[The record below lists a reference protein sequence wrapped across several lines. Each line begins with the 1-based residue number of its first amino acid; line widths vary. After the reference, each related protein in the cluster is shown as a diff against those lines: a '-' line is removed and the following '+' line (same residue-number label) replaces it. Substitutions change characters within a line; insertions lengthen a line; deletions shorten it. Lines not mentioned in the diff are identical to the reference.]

1 MEDALLPADQ
11 AAIRDVIA
19 RCAWALDTGDVD
31 GFVECF
37 CRDGVMLWDVFE
49 TPDRWQGEAAL
60 RHFAE
65 FFRAQP
71 SSAGRQH
78 HVTNT
83 VITPSSEGAEAR
95 SYVAVAL
102 RQGEGPHLLNVMGYY
117 EDRFRLER
125 GRWRLAE
132 RIIRDWSGPVLARI
146 AGQTGERLARP
157 RPPQLRGAE
166 FPPAIKQDR
175 TL

>member
-1 MEDALLPADQ
+1 MTDALSLNDQ
-11 AAIRDVIA
+11 LAIRDIIA
-19 RCAWALDTGDVD
+19 RCAWALDTGDTE

-37 CRDGVMLWDVFE
+37 CADGVLLWDVFE
-49 TPDRWQGEAAL
+49 TPDRWEGEAAL

-71 SSAGRQH
+71 TSAGRQH

-83 VITPSSEGAEAR
+83 VIAPSPQGARAK

-102 RQGEGPHLLNVMGYY
+102 RQGPGPHLLNVMGYY
-117 EDRFRLER
+117 EDLFRFED

-132 RIIRDWSGPVLARI
+132 RVIRDWSGPILERF
-146 AGQTGERLARP
+146 AGQTGERETRP
-157 RPPQLRGAE
+157 KPPQLEGAA
-166 FPPAIKQDR
+166 FPPK
-175 TL
+175 TSTS

>member
-1 MEDALLPADQ
+1 MDDMLPFADQ
-11 AAIRDVIA
+11 AAIRDVIS
-19 RCAWALDTGDVD
+19 RCAWALDTGDVE
-31 GFVECF
+31 GFVDCF
-37 CRDGVMLWDVFE
+37 CSDGALLWDVFE
-49 TPDRWQGEAAL
+49 TSDRWQGAAAL

-83 VITPSSEGAEAR
+83 VIIPSSEGARAK

-102 RQGEGPHLLNVMGYY
+102 RQGHGPHLLNVMGYY
-117 EDRFRLER
+117 EDAFRYER

-132 RIIRDWSGPVLARI
+132 RIIRDWSGPVLARF
-146 AGQTGERLARP
+146 AGQTGERDARTK
-157 RPPQLRGAE
+157 PPQLRGAE
-166 FPPAIKQDR
+166 FASPEEGQ
-175 TL
+175 T